1 MAITRAQQARQMLKE
16 GTKKPVKQAGATNYL
31 GKQEMVTAPK
41 FWLSEPDHV
50 KAKLAYITDEEEQ
63 ILIDKNLY
71 GSLKGK
77 PNIGPAGLPS
87 LQGGDF
93 GSEDKGSDNQ
103 SGGGG
108 GNGGSDARESYIRDY
123 VSKGKV
129 KGGGK
134 AIGTDKGTGGPTV
147 YEDRDFRNRKN
158 RQIIERQRRNYEK
171 QFFDRGQVPPL
182 GGRPTSLGTKL
193 NQRNLQKRLN
203 YINTLQSNLRKKLN
217 TGLIDYQTEF
227 GPFTNVADFSTLDDY
242 IDEVQS
248 VQDLV
253 DKGFYSKDGRFAKGD
268 IPDFTTK
275 TGIPSADILGEIF
288 GGPITSD
295 KLKDLQGQISDL
307 ENLKTSEGL
316 ASTTFDDL
324 MEKYQPNRFKL
335 QNPGPDDDGP
345 DPILPIIPKMDDTE
359 EDTTPDRNLAGLSP
373 RIGGSIFDF
382 TGLADGG
389 RVAAAEGGIMELA
402 RQEMFLGG
410 IAKGIKKAVKGVSRA
425 VKKVAKSPIG
435 KVALLAAGAGY
446 GGFGPLKG
454 LFSGVKGAGFLKSMA
469 VNKSLLGTSDYMG
482 GPTGIL
488 DFIKANPF
496 KTIGGISLL
505 SGLMTPKQDDD
516 EFDLASYYAS
526 QQLTPSQSVRGV
538 GSEMDFYNYNLP
550 VTAADGGR
558 IGLSNGGIS
567 FREYLSKQGLDLD
580 KLDLNTLSIMQRAYD
595 RDIPNRPNKLADGG
609 KPEPVAKETMPL
621 LDMGG
626 KEMDLREE
634 GGFVP
639 IGRMEKADDVPA
651 RLSKN
656 EFVFTAD
663 AVRNAGDGDVDKGAE
678 VMYNMM
684 KNLESGGD
692 VSEESQG
699 LEGAREMFQT
709 SKRLEEVL

>member
-1 MAITRAQQARQMLKE
+1 MAITRAQQARQMLE
-16 GTKKPVKQAGATNYL
+16 NGGRGISL
-31 GKQEMVTAPK
+31 QEAKDMAPK
-41 FWLSEPDHV
+41 GEF
-50 KAKLAYITDEEEQ
+50 LAYINKKEAKMLKDAG
-63 ILIDKNLY
+63 
-71 GSLKGK
+71 GSGIMT
-77 PNIGPAGLPS
+77 NAGIPS
-87 LQGGDF
+87 FIEYDDSSGSGFESAKSTTSSSRNTSNDGGGDAR
-93 GSEDKGSDNQ
+93 SD
-103 SGGGG
+103 
-108 GNGGSDARESYIRDY
+108 YIANY
-123 VSKGKV
+123 VSKGIV

-134 AIGTDKGTGGPTV
+134 KKPGTTGKDPSD
-147 YEDRDFRNRKN
+147 YEDKKITGADVRKARDK
-158 RQIIERQRRNYEK
+158 YEQ
-171 QFFDRGQVPPL
+171 QFFDKGKVPPL
-182 GGRPTSLGTKL
+182 GSRPTSFKTKL

-227 GPFTNVADFSTLDDY
+227 GPFTNVTDFSTLDDY

-253 DKGFYSKDGRFAKGD
+253 EKGFYKSDGAFAKGQK

-275 TGIPSADILGEIF
+275 TGIPSVDIIGEIF

-295 KLKDLQGQISDL
+295 KLKDLQSKISDL

-324 MEKYQPNRFKL
+324 MKTYQPNRFKL
-335 QNPGPDDDGP
+335 ENPPTGGRDD
-345 DPILPIIPKMDDTE
+345 DPILPIIPKEADDPKE
-359 EDTTPDRNLAGLSP
+359 STTPDRNLAGLSP

-382 TGLADGG
+382 DQFAAEGG
-389 RVAAAEGGIMELA
+389 RIGAAEGGIMELA

-410 IAKGIKKAVKGVSRA
+410 IAKGLKKITKGATRAIKKI
-425 VKKVAKSPIG
+425 AKSPIG
-435 KVALLAAGAGY
+435 KAALLYAGGSFL
-446 GGFGPLKG
+446 GGLKTFG
-454 LFSGVKGAGFLKSMA
+454 GAGFGQGNFFSNLKSGQGIGNLA
-469 VNKSLLGTSDYMG
+469 RFAKDKLLGTVAYDDVDG
-482 GPTGIL
+482 TRTGGIL
-488 DFIKANPF
+488 EFLKDNPYLA
-496 KTIGGISLL
+496 IGGASVLA
-505 SGLMTPKQDDD
+505 GAMTPKKDDNQ
-516 EFDLASYYAS
+516 FDLASYYAS

-538 GSEMDFYNYNLP
+538 GSEFDFYNYNL
-550 VTAADGGR
+550 AEGGMP
-558 IGLSNGGIS
+558 
-567 FREYLSKQGLDLD
+567 SK
-580 KLDLNTLSIMQRAYD
+580 
-595 RDIPNRPNKLADGG
+595 
-609 KPEPVAKETMPL
+609 EPVAKETMPL
-621 LDMGG
+621 LDMDGQ
-626 KEMDLREE
+626 EMDLRAE

>member
-147 YEDRDFRNRKN
+147 YVDRDFRNRKN
-158 RQIIERQRRNYEK
+158 RQIIERVRRNYEK

-182 GGRPTSLGTKL
+182 GSRPTSFKTKL

-345 DPILPIIPKMDDTE
+345 DPILPIIPTTQDP
-359 EDTTPDRNLAGLSP
+359 TTPTTPVRNLGGLSA
-373 RIGGSIFDF
+373 RIGGSLFNFDEF
-382 TGLADGG
+382 AADGG
-389 RVAAAEGGIMELA
+389 RIGAAEGGIMDLETA
-402 RQEMFLGG
+402 REAMFLGG
-410 IAKGIKKAVKGVSRA
+410 IVKGLKKITKKATRA

-435 KVALLAAGAGY
+435 KAALLGLGAYYMPGFGIKAT
-446 GGFGPLKG
+446 GGFSNFTQPG
-454 LFSGVKGAGFLKSMA
+454 GFLSKILT
-469 VNKSLLGTSDYMG
+469 KG
-482 GPTGIL
+482 GDKALNL
-488 DFIKANPF
+488 DN
-496 KTIGGISLL
+496 L
-505 SGLMTPKQDDD
+505 SGLKIAG
-516 EFDLASYYAS
+516 L
-526 QQLTPSQSVRGV
+526 L
-538 GSEMDFYNYNLP
+538 
-550 VTAADGGR
+550 TAAPFLFGQQEEEDDPDPNRGPKLTMEELLAIRGAPFNTLAPRFTGSTFAAEGGR
-558 IGLSNGGIS
+558 MGYQKG
-567 FREYLSKQGLDLD
+567 SK
-580 KLDLNTLSIMQRAYD
+580 
-595 RDIPNRPNKLADGG
+595 
-609 KPEPVAKETMPL
+609 EPVAKKVMPL

-626 KEMDLREE
+626 KEMDLRDN

-663 AVRNAGDGDVDKGAE
+663 AVRNAGDGDVDKGSE

-684 KNLESGGD
+684 K
-692 VSEESQG
+692 
-699 LEGAREMFQT
+699 T
-709 SKRLEEVL
+709 SNPEVKYLKNRKD